1 MQWRNGFRERPGH
14 FDEFYLQVAIFDFL
28 FCVGLALSIGLQQLS
43 LAIKV
48 IEEGC
53 RQPVIAGLQ
62 SQPMLVQLGVSATSA
77 DLNGLE
83 IMPVG
88 PQSHLHLFIPRLIT
102 VGLNLEHIVARH
114 RGFVLHEHLTLGGKR
129 CQGATTNVSLD
140 LRRSK
145 PSSLRGQGAGDNRPI
160 QNRLSCV
167 EVLLEQDWWH
177 GQHVPDVVK
186 TIPHIV
192 LREVVGRLEID
203 PEQVANRV
211 VVFHPIQSPQSHTSG
226 IRTGGID
233 RKECSL
239 NPTDQM
245 GSDLRIGL
253 GLLLLG
259 RHFSR
264 THRLD
269 DTFPSSPIAQDR
281 HQIGV

>member
-1 MQWRNGFRERPGH
+1 MSRVMRDSMGPASLFSGTNDVTRRRVRFATFAWLPVGAALGMSLLGISAISLTRPELAARQG
-14 FDEFYLQVAIFDFL
+14 IFL
-28 FCVGLALSIGLQQLS
+28 FVGI
-43 LAIKV
+43 
-48 IEEGC
+48 
-53 RQPVIAGLQ
+53 
-62 SQPMLVQLGVSATSA
+62 
-77 DLNGLE
+77 
-83 IMPVG
+83 
-88 PQSHLHLFIPRLIT
+88 
-102 VGLNLEHIVARH
+102 
-114 RGFVLHEHLTLGGKR
+114 
-129 CQGATTNVSLD
+129 
-140 LRRSK
+140 
-145 PSSLRGQGAGDNRPI
+145 
-160 QNRLSCV
+160 
-167 EVLLEQDWWH
+167 LEQDWWH

-226 IRTGGID
+226 VRTGGID

-245 GSDLRIGL
+245 GSHLRIGL

-259 RHFSR
+259 RHFSG

-281 HQIGV
+281 HQIGVCVEIHTALGLTVSVAIPAVFSKNRQHGLVELGFSHSAIHSGTWRDWGLGRIESH

>member
-1 MQWRNGFRERPGH
+1 
-14 FDEFYLQVAIFDFL
+14 
-28 FCVGLALSIGLQQLS
+28 
-43 LAIKV
+43 
-48 IEEGC
+48 
-53 RQPVIAGLQ
+53 
-62 SQPMLVQLGVSATSA
+62 
-77 DLNGLE
+77 
-83 IMPVG
+83 MPVG
-88 PQSHLHLFIPRLIT
+88 PQSHLHLFIPRLIS
-102 VGLNLEHIVARH
+102 VGLDLEHVVARH

-129 CQGATTNVSLD
+129 RQGATTNVSLD

-145 PSSLRGQGAGDNRPI
+145 PSSLRGQGAGDNRSI
-160 QNRLSCV
+160 QNRLRCV
-167 EVLLEQDWWH
+167 EVLLEEDWWH
-177 GQHVPDVVK
+177 GQHVANVIKAV
-186 TIPHIV
+186 THII

-226 IRTGGID
+226 VRTGGID

-245 GSDLRIGL
+245 GSHLRIGL
-253 GLLLLG
+253 DLLLLG
-259 RHFSR
+259 RHFSG